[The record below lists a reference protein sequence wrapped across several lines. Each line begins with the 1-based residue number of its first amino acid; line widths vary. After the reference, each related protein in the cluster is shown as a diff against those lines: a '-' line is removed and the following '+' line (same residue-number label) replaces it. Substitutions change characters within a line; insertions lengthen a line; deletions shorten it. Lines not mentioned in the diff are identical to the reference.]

1 MCNFIITTIVHEI
14 WFQILAFYCH
24 ISPLQRIMVNIIELL
39 GASTLWH
46 FACMYGVKSRM
57 TYKEE
62 SDILYK

>member
-1 MCNFIITTIVHEI
+1 M
-14 WFQILAFYCH
+14 
-24 ISPLQRIMVNIIELL
+24 SPLQRIMVNIIELL

-46 FACMYGVKSRM
+46 FACMYGIKSRM